1 MVLLMTA
8 LAAGGI
14 TFLQR
19 HSGNPVP
26 APAAATPPVPAQQTP
41 AVVESL
47 PPPAPPVSAPA
58 PTPTPVDPVTPEE
71 RQASIEAEKE
81 RLATLEMNDDAASLA
96 NILSDLNSPEKEI
109 RMAAI
114 DAAVQ
119 FDSTNAIPV
128 LQATAANDQDPE
140 EKEALLKAADF
151 IALPEVTFGSGNG
164 H

>member
-1 MVLLMTA
+1 
-8 LAAGGI
+8 
-14 TFLQR
+14 
-19 HSGNPVP
+19 
-26 APAAATPPVPAQQTP
+26 
-41 AVVESL
+41 
-47 PPPAPPVSAPA
+47 
-58 PTPTPVDPVTPEE
+58 
-71 RQASIEAEKE
+71 
-81 RLATLEMNDDAASLA
+81 MNDDAASLA

>member
-26 APAAATPPVPAQQTP
+26 APAAATPPVPVQQTP
-41 AVVESL
+41 AVAASL
-47 PPPAPPVSAPA
+47 PPPAPPISAPA
-58 PTPTPVDPVTPEE
+58 PEPTVTDPVTPEE